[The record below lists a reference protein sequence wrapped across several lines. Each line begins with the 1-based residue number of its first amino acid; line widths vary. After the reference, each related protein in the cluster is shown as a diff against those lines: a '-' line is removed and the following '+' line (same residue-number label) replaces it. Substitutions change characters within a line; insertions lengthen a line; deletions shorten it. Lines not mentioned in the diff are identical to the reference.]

1 MEWIIDSSQNLLSL
15 EKTMAFGKIYMVLG
29 EDPNLVNLFKGRLTE
44 DPTLDTAAKLVSRK
58 MDILKKS

>member
-1 MEWIIDSSQNLLSL
+1 
-15 EKTMAFGKIYMVLG
+15 MAFGKIYMVPG

>member
-15 EKTMAFGKIYMVLG
+15 EKTMAFGKIYMVLA

-44 DPTLDTAAKLVSRK
+44 DPTLDTAA
-58 MDILKKS
+58 

>member
-1 MEWIIDSSQNLLSL
+1 
-15 EKTMAFGKIYMVLG
+15 MAFGKIYMVPA

-44 DPTLDTAAKLVSRK
+44 DLTLDTAAKLVSRK